1 MLLNPIFSI
10 LSPRFKT
17 HSYQLVMR
25 FFQTL
30 FFTCFGCLVLASCAT
45 SQPVSSARWG
55 DSVRDSPVFKQN
67 HVGFA
72 LYDLEKQSTVAEY
85 QSDRYFT
92 PASNTKLYTFYAGL
106 CVLGDSV
113 PALRYATH
121 GDSLIFW
128 GTGDP
133 SLLHPDMPP
142 NAAFSLLSR
151 SQKKLFF
158 YPNNYTGQRF
168 GAGWSWGDYAD
179 YYQAELSTMPVYGN
193 VVRFTNKSVSPRLFR
208 DSLLTAPWREEFMLL
223 RDEHRNRFYSQG
235 WPQKAFVEDVP
246 FRVSPVLTAQLL
258 ADTLH
263 KPVAILAKLP
273 AYVLPKTQFGLA
285 TDTLYRRMLQ
295 ESDNM
300 LAEQIML
307 LCAAQLDSNHAG
319 FDTKKGIQY
328 VKQQFLSDL
337 PDEPI
342 WVDGSGLSRYNLFTP
357 RSTVKLLQKIYAKM
371 PQEKLFNTL
380 AIGGKAGTIRGQ
392 YKGEPFIFAK
402 SGSLANVYCL
412 SGYLRTKTNK
422 ILIFSLM
429 NGNFTRPTSEIRR
442 EVERILT
449 EIRDN
454 Y

>member
-1 MLLNPIFSI
+1 
-10 LSPRFKT
+10 
-17 HSYQLVMR
+17 MR

-30 FFTCFGCLVLASCAT
+30 TLTCFSSLLLVGCAT

-55 DSVRDSPVFKQN
+55 DAVRDSPVFKQN

-72 LYDLEKQSTVAEY
+72 LYDVEKQATVAEH
-85 QSDRYFT
+85 QADRYFT

-106 CVLGDSV
+106 CLLGDSI

-133 SLLHPDMPP
+133 SLLHPDMPQ
-142 NAAFSLLSR
+142 NAVFELLKNSPR
-151 SQKKLFF
+151 KLFF
-158 YPNNYTGQRF
+158 YPNNYNGQRY

-179 YYQAELSTMPVYGN
+179 YYQAELAAMPVYGN
-193 VVRFTNKSVSPRLFR
+193 VVRFSNKSVSPRLFR
-208 DSLLTAPWREEFMLL
+208 DSLGSAPWNEEFLIL

-246 FRVSPVLTAQLL
+246 FRVSPALSAQLL

-263 KPVAILAKLP
+263 KPVAVLAKLP
-273 AYVLPKTQFGLA
+273 AFVKPKTLFGLT

-300 LAEQIML
+300 MAEQIML
-307 LCAAQLDSNHAG
+307 LCAAQLDSTHAG
-319 FDTKKGIQY
+319 FDTKKGIAY
-328 VKQQFLSDL
+328 VKQKFLADL

-371 PQEKLFNTL
+371 PQEKLFSML
-380 AIGGKAGTIRGQ
+380 SIGGKAGTIRNQ
-392 YKGEPFIFAK
+392 YKSDEPFIFAK
-402 SGSLANVYCL
+402 SGSLANTYCL
-412 SGYLRTKTNK
+412 SGYLKTKTNK
-422 ILIFSLM
+422 ILIFSIM
-429 NGNFTRPTSEIRR
+429 NGSFTRPTAEIRR
-442 EVERILT
+442 EIERILT
-449 EIRDN
+449 EIRDK